1 LIQQGDL
8 IEISGE
14 IVLLRDSLEKMRMTV
29 SDFIATN
36 GPATASQLRQQ
47 VASSRRVMIPFLEYL
62 DRIGVTQRSGDLRQL
77 RGSKSSA
84 VAPS

>member
-1 LIQQGDL
+1 
-8 IEISGE
+8 
-14 IVLLRDSLEKMRMTV
+14 MRMTV

-77 RGSKSSA
+77 RRSKSSA